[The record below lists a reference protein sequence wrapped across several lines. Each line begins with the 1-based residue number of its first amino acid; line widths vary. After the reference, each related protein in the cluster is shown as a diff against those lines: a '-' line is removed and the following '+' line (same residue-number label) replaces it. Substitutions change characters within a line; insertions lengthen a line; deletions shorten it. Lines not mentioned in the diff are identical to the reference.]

1 MVPGTTTRRVA
12 HGRLRAAEYAR
23 QRREELGL
31 TQSDVALAAGV
42 RDVKTIRNLET
53 GRNWP
58 NDLTRR
64 GIETA
69 LRVEIGTL
77 DRIGDGGETG
87 EVEQQAEIARVG
99 GLGAIPSAQEL
110 IDLSSA
116 ITKLSA
122 VHEAMLRRGDD
133 SNAETVR
140 SLIDAVSAV
149 MAGFGPALERT
160 VARVQRDAGLG
171 VSST

>member
-1 MVPGTTTRRVA
+1 M
-12 HGRLRAAEYAR
+12 
-23 QRREELGL
+23 
-31 TQSDVALAAGV
+31 TQSDVAATAGV

-64 GIETA
+64 GIEIA
-69 LRVEIGTL
+69 LRCEIGAL
-77 DRIGDGGETG
+77 DRIGEAGETG
-87 EVEQQAEIARVG
+87 EIEQRPEFASVL
-99 GLGAIPSAQEL
+99 GLGAVPSAQEL

-116 ITKLSA
+116 ITRLSA

-133 SNAETVR
+133 HNAETVR
-140 SLIDAVSAV
+140 GLIDAISAV
-149 MAGFGPALERT
+149 MAGLAPAMERAAT
-160 VARVQRDAGLG
+160 EVAGDARAN

>member
-1 MVPGTTTRRVA
+1 MTQAEVA
-12 HGRLRAAEYAR
+12 I
-23 QRREELGL
+23 
-31 TQSDVALAAGV
+31 AAGV

-69 LRVEIGTL
+69 LRIEIGKL
-77 DRIGDGGETG
+77 DRIGDGGDTG
-87 EVEQQAEIARVG
+87 EVDKRPDARFG
-99 GLGAIPSAQEL
+99 GQSALPTAMEL

-116 ITKLSA
+116 ISKLSTA
-122 VHEAMLRRGDD
+122 HEAMLRRGDD
-133 SNAETVR
+133 ARAATVR

-149 MAGFGPALERT
+149 MAGYGAAMQETAMRVERIDD
-160 VARVQRDAGLG
+160 RGG
-171 VSST
+171 SIS